1 MEILLLHERELN
13 KYRHCSLLYDP
24 QLIFIIQ
31 AVILLL
37 LLIALK
43 VKKHPSLENKCK

>member
-13 KYRHCSLLYDP
+13 KYRDYPLPYDP

-37 LLIALK
+37 LLIAFY
-43 VKKHPSLENKCK
+43 